1 MLMSWL
7 GRKRVRIKANA
18 PELKKTMVILWS
30 MVKKNIKNQYRRSVL
45 GIFWT
50 LLSPLL
56 NMLVLAFVFSNIFG
70 RGNIGM
76 DYPVYVLSGNLVF
89 NLMRMATSNSL
100 TCIVD
105 HYDLLTKTRIPYS
118 VFPLSQNLSSVVNF
132 GFSLVALIIVML
144 VRMTAGV
151 RFYWT
156 MLMGIIPWLPS
167 VLLFSIGI
175 SFILSTI
182 YVRFRD
188 IKHIY
193 SIFLTLWMYMTPI
206 FYSYTILPERVQNV
220 IILNPMY
227 HYLMY
232 FRNTL
237 VGIVP
242 NLKAHLICYGVGI
255 AFFLLGALIFR
266 LSKKKFILYM

>member
-1 MLMSWL
+1 MLISWL
-7 GRKRVRIKANA
+7 GRKRVKIKANA

-227 HYLMY
+227 HYTMY

>member
-1 MLMSWL
+1 MLISWL
-7 GRKRVRIKANA
+7 GRKRVKIKANA

-70 RGNIGM
+70 RGKIGM

-89 NLMRMATSNSL
+89 NLMRMATTNSL

-175 SFILSTI
+175 SFILCTI

-242 NLKAHLICYGVGI
+242 DLKAHLICYGVGI
-255 AFFLLGALIFR
+255 AFFLIGALVFR

>member
-7 GRKRVRIKANA
+7 GRKKVRIKANA

-132 GFSLVALIIVML
+132 GFSLLALIIVML

-156 MLMGIIPWLPS
+156 MLMGVIPWLPS

-175 SFILSTI
+175 SFILCTI

-242 NLKAHLICYGVGI
+242 DLKAHLICYGVGI
-255 AFFLLGALIFR
+255 AFFLIGALIFR

>member
-1 MLMSWL
+1 MLMSWR
-7 GRKRVRIKANA
+7 GRKKVRIKANA

-175 SFILSTI
+175 SFILCTI

-232 FRNTL
+232 FRNSL

-242 NLKAHLICYGVGI
+242 DLKAHLICYGVGI
-255 AFFLLGALIFR
+255 AFFLIGALVFR